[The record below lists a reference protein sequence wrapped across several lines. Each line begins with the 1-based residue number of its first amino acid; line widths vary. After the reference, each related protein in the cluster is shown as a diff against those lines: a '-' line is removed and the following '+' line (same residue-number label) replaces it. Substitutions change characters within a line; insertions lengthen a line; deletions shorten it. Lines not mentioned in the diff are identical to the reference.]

1 MPLVAKFRY
10 LKELTQLISGIS
22 VVHTDMLRWMQYVDE
37 IRAKDFKGMKRCHRY
52 VPAAREKILYNCVE
66 RCKLLN
72 DENWQQLKLDMLFFN
87 DGNLEAPD
95 AKYIGAQ
102 YRITYTYLASAREQ
116 CSRIIEF
123 TQIVN
128 ALQDRN
134 IANWCA
140 FVAKVPKLIDNCYD
154 NWASLCP
161 TIPLVP
167 QNPNRKPPPCVVPT
181 NLKEWV
187 DKVNYLNLIMQK
199 GEPYSIDSSDSEDEG
214 GFIAME
220 ERKSILARGFP
231 RTQP

>member
-1 MPLVAKFRY
+1 MPIVPKFRY

-22 VVHTDMLRWMQYVDE
+22 VVHTDMLRWIQYVDE
-37 IRAKDFKGMKRCHRY
+37 TRVKDFKGMKRCHRI

-72 DENWQQLKLDMLFFN
+72 DENWHQLKLDMLFFN
-87 DGNLEAPD
+87 DGNLEAHD

-102 YRITYTYLASAREQ
+102 YRITYIYLASAKEQ
-116 CSRIIEF
+116 CSRIVEF

-140 FVAKVPKLIDNCYD
+140 FVAKVPKLIDNCYEK
-154 NWASLCP
+154 WALLCP
-161 TIPLVP
+161 IIPLSTSHT
-167 QNPNRKPPPCVVPT
+167 CVVPT

-187 DKVNYLNLIMQK
+187 DKVDYLNLIMQK